1 MADIVPGDPHLR
13 RRVLVDS
20 DLPLICKLTL
30 NGYPVL
36 YPRVLAKRVN
46 ATAPVCGR
54 AVAATATA
62 LATCFPPF

>member
-1 MADIVPGDPHLR
+1 
-13 RRVLVDS
+13 VLVDS